1 VPGTPDSPARG
12 VRRVELSTTDPEK
25 TAQFYAHLLGW
36 VLIAEPD
43 GSFTGWVGD
52 RLALRVRAGDPGWLV
67 VFAGREPRDL
77 RDESGH
83 SAAVD
88 QGRVLH
94 GPWAPEP
101 RPGEPCWVE
110 LMADPGVDD
119 HWAGELG
126 WRVRDPGA
134 EFTLYD
140 AHVADDRRAVAG
152 RLTAPGGWTCYFAV
166 PDAARTAAEATE
178 FGGRVLIGP
187 KEVPTGVVAAVA
199 DPSGSVFAILENP
212 AGWGGAWCTPRR
224 KPD

>member
-1 VPGTPDSPARG
+1 MPGTPDSPARG
-12 VRRVELSTTDPEK
+12 VRRVELSTTAPEPI
-25 TAQFYAHLLGW
+25 AQFYAHLLGW

-52 RLALRVRAGDPGWLV
+52 RLALRVRAGDPAWLV
-67 VFAGREPRDL
+67 VFAGADPRDL
-77 RDESGH
+77 APD
-83 SAAVD
+83 AAVD

-110 LMADPGVDD
+110 LMGDPGADD
-119 HWAGELG
+119 YWAGELG
-126 WRVRDPGA
+126 WQVRDPGA

-140 AHVADDRRAVAG
+140 APVGDDRRPVAG
-152 RLTAPGGWTCYFAV
+152 RLTAPGGWTCYFSV
-166 PDAARTAAEATE
+166 PDAAKAAADATE

-199 DPSGSVFAILENP
+199 DPAGSVFAVLENP
-212 AGWGGAWCTPRR
+212 AGWGGTWCAPRR
-224 KPD
+224 TPD